1 VKTWSMPVS
10 AGKSKT
16 RPCALCGSLIFK
28 TALVCEGFSFVKCK
42 HCGLVQRNPQPDK
55 NEILARYS
63 STYGNDYLSYE
74 LENETAFLKLQQL
87 ALKDAGFSKL
97 EKILFA
103 AKQPRADSAPLILDI
118 GCATGALLAVL
129 RDKGWRV
136 TGVEISPSAIYAKN
150 ERKLDVRNVPLE
162 ENNFPDSSFDVI
174 LASHLIEHLNEPKT
188 FLEETYRILKDNG
201 SIFITTPDIS
211 GFQSRLFGSRWRS
224 AIFDHLY
231 LFSRRTLSKMLKTV
245 GFKVI
250 SCHSWGGLAAG
261 AAPKTVKR
269 VADFLAKRLN
279 FGDVMI
285 IRAKKFTTN
294 HTKE

>member
-10 AGKSKT
+10 AGKSNS

-28 TALVCEGFSFVKCK
+28 PALVCEGFSFVKCK
-42 HCGLVQRNPQPDK
+42 NCGLVQRNPQPDK

-74 LENETAFLKLQQL
+74 LKNETAFLTLQQL

-97 EKILFA
+97 EKTLFA
-103 AKQPRADSAPLILDI
+103 TVEKSRAESPSILDI
-118 GCATGALLAVL
+118 GCATGALIASL

-136 TGVEISPSAIYAKN
+136 TGVEISPSAVYAKN

-162 ENNFPDSSFDVI
+162 EINFPENSFDVI

-188 FLEETYRILKDNG
+188 FLEETYRILKNNG
-201 SIFITTPDIS
+201 SLFITTPDIS

-231 LFSRRTLSKMLKTV
+231 LFSMRTLSKMLKTI
-245 GFKVI
+245 GYKVV

-261 AAPKTVKR
+261 IAPKTVKR

-285 IRAKKFTTN
+285 IRALKFTTR
-294 HTKE
+294 

>member
-1 VKTWSMPVS
+1 MKTWSMPVS

-16 RPCALCGSLIFK
+16 RPCALCDSLIFK
-28 TALVCEGFSFVKCK
+28 PVLVCEGFSFVKCK
-42 HCGLVQRNPQPDK
+42 KCGLVQRNPQPDK

-74 LENETAFLKLQQL
+74 LENEAAFLTLQQL

-97 EKILFA
+97 EKTLFA
-103 AKQPRADSAPLILDI
+103 TVEKSRAESPSILDI
-118 GCATGALLAVL
+118 GCATGALIASL

-150 ERKLDVRNVPLE
+150 ERKLDVRNIPLE
-162 ENNFPDSSFDVI
+162 ENNFPDNSFDVI
-174 LASHLIEHLNEPKT
+174 LASHLIEHLNEPKA
-188 FLEETYRILKDNG
+188 FLEETYRILKNNG
-201 SIFITTPDIS
+201 SLFITTPDIS
-211 GFQSRLFGSRWRS
+211 GFQSLLFGSRWRS

-231 LFSRRTLSKMLKTV
+231 LFSRRTLSKMLKTI
-245 GFKVI
+245 GFKIV

-261 AAPKTVKR
+261 VAPKTVKK

-285 IRAKKFTTN
+285 IYAKKV
-294 HTKE
+294 